1 MAVGDVTFFE
11 DGCIVMEVDKF
22 DKEGEDML
30 PDLTEA
36 ELELEEDEWGP
47 EDDVN
52 DDPERFRDDDEEE

>member
-30 PDLTEA
+30 PDLTDD

-47 EDDVN
+47 EDD
-52 DDPERFRDDDEEE
+52 DLSK